1 MVISYSQ
8 LPLLRTPSA
17 RELVS
22 LLVRVHNSRNLFH
35 LNVCHFL
42 FCKGFSCSP
51 YYWDVRNSKV
61 SARQELTV
69 FTLQALK
76 TLRIHLECL
85 SEGGR
90 GVVLSI
96 DIENSNAVTDK

>member
-1 MVISYSQ
+1 M
-8 LPLLRTPSA
+8 
-17 RELVS
+17 
-22 LLVRVHNSRNLFH
+22 
-35 LNVCHFL
+35 
-42 FCKGFSCSP
+42 
-51 YYWDVRNSKV
+51 
-61 SARQELTV
+61 

-85 SEGGR
+85 NEGGR